1 MAREEMVF
9 LVVDDIPTA
18 RRTIRALLNEMG
30 YKNIL
35 EANDGTTAY
44 RVLKTQKVDF
54 IICDWYMEQM
64 SGIALLKVMMA
75 DPELDRIPFLLVT
88 GEMDLQKVI
97 EAGKAGVSGYI
108 LKPFNFKV
116 FKEKVESIIGS
127 QNDPKDIKANRHYIR
142 GREYMEAG
150 RYDDAISEFNLAL
163 NVYKSAEVYY
173 NIGYIK
179 SLQKKY
185 DEALYAFRKA
195 VEINNLFAKAYRS
208 MGEVYLKK
216 GRPDEAEESFKKA
229 GEIYMMKDMSE
240 EAESAFKEA
249 LKIDPNTINIYNS
262 LGIIYRKRGDYD
274 KAISQYQKALKID
287 PSDENIYFN
296 MARAYV
302 EADDIPNA
310 MLCLERSL
318 NINLEFSLAKEMIKE
333 LSYPKEVS
341 RK

>member
-1 MAREEMVF
+1 MPKDTLVF
-9 LVVDDIPTA
+9 LVVDDIPAA
-18 RRTIRALLNEMG
+18 RRTIRAFLNEMG

-44 RVLKTQKVDF
+44 RILKSKNVDF
-54 IICDWYMEQM
+54 VICDWYMEQM

-75 DPELDRIPFLLVT
+75 DPQLDHIPFLLVT

-108 LKPFNFKV
+108 LKPFTLKV
-116 FKEKVESIIGS
+116 LKEKIESILNK
-127 QNDPKDIKANRHYIR
+127 QDDPKDVKANRHYLHAK
-142 GREYMEAG
+142 ELADAG
-150 RYDDAISEFNLAL
+150 RYDEALKEFNKAL
-163 NVYKSAEVYY
+163 NTYKSAEVYY

-208 MGEVYLKK
+208 MGDVYLKK
-216 GRPDEAEESFKKA
+216 GMLNEAEESFKKA

-240 EAESAFKEA
+240 EAELAFNEA
-249 LKIDPNTINIYNS
+249 LKIDPSTINIYNS
-262 LGIIYRKRGDYD
+262 LGIIYRKRGDFD
-274 KAISQYQKALKID
+274 KAIAQYEKALKID

-310 MLCLERSL
+310 IESLEKAL
-318 NINLEFSLAKEMIKE
+318 KINPDFSIAKEMIKE
-333 LSYPKEVS
+333 LKGGI
-341 RK
+341 

>member
-1 MAREEMVF
+1 MAKESLVF
-9 LVVDDIPTA
+9 LVVDDIPTV
-18 RRTIRALLNEMG
+18 RRTIRVFINDMG
-30 YKNIL
+30 YKDVL

-44 RVLKTQKVDF
+44 RVLKSKKVDF
-54 IICDWYMEQM
+54 VICDWYMEQM
-64 SGIALLKVMMA
+64 NGIALLKVMMA
-75 DPELDRIPFLLVT
+75 DPQLDHIPFLLVT

-108 LKPFNFKV
+108 IKPFTSKV
-116 FKEKVESIIGS
+116 LKEKIESILNR
-127 QNDPKDIKANRHYIR
+127 QENPKDIRANRHYIK
-142 GREYMEAG
+142 GRENLESG
-150 RYDDAISEFNLAL
+150 RYDEALKEFNKAL
-163 NVYKSAEVYY
+163 NTYKSAEVYY

-216 GRPDEAEESFKKA
+216 GMPNEAEESFKKA
-229 GEIYMMKDMSE
+229 GEIYMMKDMSD
-240 EAESAFKEA
+240 EAELAFQEA

-262 LGIIYRKRGDYD
+262 LGIIYRKRGDYE
-274 KAISQYQKALKID
+274 KAIAQYQRAIKID

-310 MLCLERSL
+310 MRFLEDSL
-318 NINLEFSLAKEMIKE
+318 KINPEFSLAKEMIRELKE
-333 LSYPKEVS
+333 GV
-341 RK
+341 